1 MVENFFSFGL
11 TNCLPSITVIYMT
24 TTIDSET
31 GMRLRDLVGAAYV
44 AAAQALDDVKEAW
57 VTYALTANSLPQHGC
72 YAWAPYVSAK
82 ASFDAAKAAFDALPR
97 FGPIESD

>member
-1 MVENFFSFGL
+1 
-11 TNCLPSITVIYMT
+11 MT